1 MCIRDRYPNHGQYE
15 AKCKRDLGIFI
26 DAIGLDLFV
35 GGNKYSRTFIQEYFT
50 SSGSWISGG
59 LQGEESQ
66 SIEAFNQA
74 RDQMKLAVANQLSI
88 QDLSVTPGP
97 AQYGGGGGDIA
108 NNNSGACD
116 DVQSAIVTLTNI
128 VTTCVAQGDL
138 TSLPSETSYISGPGE
153 EKCRRDIGIFVD
165 SLALDLFCK
174 GNVYSHRFAAEFFTD
189 ATTPEFSFNSGVYN
203 TNFNKA
209 AEMVKKAITNQ
220 LYFKDNGTQGAIDRT
235 ADNAPGSAYG
245 QVSKDFTPHGAAYT
259 ASSGELVLD
268 IANHGLSTC
277 LLYTSPSPRD

>member
-1 MCIRDRYPNHGQYE
+1 MCIRD
-15 AKCKRDLGIFI
+15 
-26 DAIGLDLFV
+26 
-35 GGNKYSRTFIQEYFT
+35 S
-50 SSGSWISGG
+50 
-59 LQGEESQ
+59 
-66 SIEAFNQA
+66 NQA

-97 AQYGGGGGDIA
+97 AQYNGAGGDIP

-128 VTTCVAQGDL
+128 VTTCVTQGNL
-138 TSLPSETSYISGPGE
+138 TSLPSETSYIAGPGE

-189 ATTPEFSFNSGVYN
+189 ATTPEFSFNSAVYN

-209 AEMVKKAITNQ
+209 AEMIKKAITNQ
-220 LYFKDNGTQGAIDRT
+220 LYF
-235 ADNAPGSAYG
+235 
-245 QVSKDFTPHGAAYT
+245 
-259 ASSGELVLD
+259 
-268 IANHGLSTC
+268 C